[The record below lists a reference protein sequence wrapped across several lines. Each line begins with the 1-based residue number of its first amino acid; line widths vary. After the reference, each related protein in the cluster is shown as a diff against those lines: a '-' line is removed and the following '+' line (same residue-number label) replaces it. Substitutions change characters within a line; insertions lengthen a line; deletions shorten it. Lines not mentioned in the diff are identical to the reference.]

1 MLTPDRSA
9 SSIQTGTAVA
19 PEQDYARPLAIVT
32 TLIFMW
38 GFITSLNDI
47 LVPHLADRGQTVS
60 AMQLLR
66 KGLVHA
72 SITEINGSDN

>member
-19 PEQDYARPLAIVT
+19 PAQDYARPLAIVT
-32 TLIFMW
+32 TLFFMW
-38 GFITSLNDI
+38 RFITFLNDI

-60 AMQLLR
+60 AMHCLG
-66 KGLVHA
+66 KGWYTQALPR
-72 SITEINGSDN
+72 